1 MNKRQMAI
9 LTDFAIVIIVT
20 VIAVAAMVNFRDWV
34 NHSEAMRAMD
44 QLGRLVLEY
53 RKEHGSVPPESY
65 VDGIRRNLQGDIRLG
80 KLNYRALWI
89 ESESSPDEILAYAE
103 RNYRSLFLKDGFIVL
118 RLDGRVE
125 WMGKQQ
131 FRTLLAEQQSP
142 MEIQMLHK

>member
-1 MNKRQMAI
+1 MNKRQKAI
-9 LTDFAIVIIVT
+9 LTDFAIVITVT

-65 VDGIRRNLQGDIRLG
+65 VNGIRRNLQGDIRLG

-89 ESESSPDEILAYAE
+89 EPESSPDEILAYVE
-103 RNYRSLFLKDGFIVL
+103 RNYNSLFLKDGFIVL

-125 WMGKQQ
+125 WLGEQQ
-131 FRTLLAEQQSP
+131 FRTILAEQQSP
-142 MEIQMLHK
+142 LEIQMLRK